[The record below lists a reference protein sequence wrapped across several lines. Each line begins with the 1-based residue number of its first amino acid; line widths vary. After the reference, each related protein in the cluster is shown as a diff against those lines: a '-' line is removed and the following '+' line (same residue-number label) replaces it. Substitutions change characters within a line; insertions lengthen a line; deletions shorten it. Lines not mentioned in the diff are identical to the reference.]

1 MEKAMRTSLTKALT
15 LPASEWEPGPRT
27 AQGPLDAM
35 VERMQVSEI
44 PAEGSSEDPGI
55 PKNLVKHLLEV
66 SRQVWATLNLPRIH
80 PLCQHMAFHG
90 RIPLSTGVLWSGAP
104 A

>member
-1 MEKAMRTSLTKALT
+1 MEKATRTSLTKALT
-15 LPASEWEPGPRT
+15 RPASEWEPGPRT

-35 VERMQVSEI
+35 VERIQDSEI
-44 PAEGSSEDPGI
+44 PAEGSSEDPGT
-55 PKNLVKHLLEV
+55 PKNLMKHLLKV
-66 SRQVWATLNLPRIH
+66 SWQLRATLNPPRIH
-80 PLCQHMAFHG
+80 PSCQHMAFHG